1 MGKTRVVISAS
12 GGVVNAV
19 CSDDPNLEV
28 YLVDFD
34 ELEADPKWDCST
46 PCRADSLEGF
56 CLAVK
61 VEVTRYPDLKRLVA
75 RLGKQPAPSCFRA

>member
-1 MGKTRVVISAS
+1 MMRKTKVVISAS

-34 ELEADPKWDCST
+34 ELGENPRTDYST
-46 PCRADSLEGF
+46 PSRVDSLDAF
-56 CLAVK
+56 RTAVK
-61 VEVTRYPDLKRLVA
+61 ADVNHYPGLRKLVA
-75 RLGKQPAPSCFRA
+75 RLDK